1 MAPKTVIYKWIF
13 PIFLVLLST
22 VAILN
27 YPRKKEPVPQPPS
40 MHTVSGILAGATEGY
55 ERAIM
60 PRRFEFP
67 RDHGP
72 HPDFRNE
79 WWYFSGNLKTT
90 NNRHFGYQFTLFR
103 TSLSPNRDSR
113 SSRWAT
119 RQVYMGHFALT
130 DTQLLKHHQFERFSR
145 AALQLAGARA
155 SPFRV
160 WLENW
165 SVRSVGK
172 SFFPLRIQV
181 SEGNVS
187 LNLELTPQKDLVL
200 QGEEG
205 LSRKGEESGNAS
217 YYYSFTRLRT
227 KGRLQVGDQEYAL
240 EGLSWM
246 DREWSSSALQSNQVG
261 WDWIALQLSNGWDLM
276 IYQMRLKDGR
286 IDPASSGLLVSPHG
300 ESHPLSAR
308 QIDLQNFEYWQSAV
322 SGIRYPSRWNLL
334 IPQYDVNL
342 DLVPFLDEQEFRA
355 SLTYWEGAVH
365 GKGTFR
371 SQPVQGNGYVELTG
385 YPSLP

>member
-1 MAPKTVIYKWIF
+1 MAPKTIFYKWIF
-13 PIFLVLLST
+13 PIFLVLLLT
-22 VAILN
+22 VAILV
-27 YPRKKEPVPQPPS
+27 YLDKKEPVPQSPS
-40 MHTVSGILAGATEGY
+40 MHTVSGILAGPAEGY
-55 ERAIM
+55 ERAII

-79 WWYFSGNLKTT
+79 WWYFSGNLKTS
-90 NNRHFGYQFTLFR
+90 NSRHFGYQFTLFR
-103 TSLSPNRDSR
+103 TSLSPYRATR
-113 SSRWAT
+113 SSQWAT

-130 DTQLLKHHQFERFSR
+130 DTQLLKYHQFERFSR

-165 SVRSVGK
+165 SVHSVGN

-187 LNLELTPQKDLVL
+187 MNLELTSQKDLVL
-200 QGEEG
+200 QGEQG
-205 LSRKGEESGNAS
+205 LSRKGQEPGNAS

-227 KGRLQVGDQEYAL
+227 KGRLQIGDQQFAL

-246 DREWSSSALQSNQVG
+246 DREWSSNALQSNQVG
-261 WDWIALQLSNGWDLM
+261 WDWIALQLSNGWDLV
-276 IYQMRLKDGR
+276 IYQMRLEDGR

-300 ESHPLSAR
+300 QSHPLTAR
-308 QIDLQNFEYWQSAV
+308 QMVLQNLKYWQSDV
-322 SGIRYPSRWNLL
+322 TGIRYPTRWNLL

-342 DLVPFLDEQEFRA
+342 DLVPFLDAQEFRA
-355 SLTYWEGAVH
+355 TFTYWEGAVQC
-365 GKGTFR
+365 KGTFR
-371 SQPVQGNGYVELTG
+371 SQPVQGHGYVELTG
-385 YPSLP
+385 YQSPP